1 MSNTILQD
9 DGIIKLITWDGGV
22 KITAEP
28 EWAELWRRQQALR
41 SDTQWLKEDEFIPI
55 CQALDLLALYQDK
68 TFMEVAQ
75 DLRLSGTLKQ
85 LSVVGNTTSD
95 DLEEKIE
102 ELAADT
108 SLSDREAEH
117 KLRAFLG
124 LCLNSSGYSWRTEE
138 FFNCKEVF
146 EVGLCER
153 ISEIDNRT
161 DVEKRIDIM
170 KCHMVRVA
178 GNSYEKYEQVE
189 GLYFPNRERAQK
201 LWDKVKKNLDDDD
214 IYTGLCGT
222 KLGEEKRDNAAEG
235 PVGNAIKNDRGK
247 LRKIYQDKKGIP
259 TRKYNK

>member
-1 MSNTILQD
+1 MSNTVLQN
-9 DGIIKLITWDGGV
+9 DGIIKLIAWDGGV

-28 EWAELWRRQQALR
+28 EWAELCKRQQALR

-55 CQALDLLALYQDK
+55 CQALDLLAFYQDK

-75 DLRLSGTLKQ
+75 DLRLSGTLIQ

-124 LCLNSSGYSWRTEE
+124 LRWNSSGHSWRTEE

-146 EVGLCER
+146 NLGLCER
-153 ISEIDNRT
+153 DPGIDNKT

-170 KCHMVRVA
+170 KCHMVRV
-178 GNSYEKYEQVE
+178 GGISYEKYEQVE
-189 GLYFPNRERAQK
+189 GLYFSNRGEAPK
-201 LWDKVKKNLDDDD
+201 LWDKVKNDLYDDDTF
-214 IYTGLCGT
+214 TGLCGT
-222 KLGEEKRDNAAEG
+222 KLGEVKRDNAAED
-235 PVGNAIKNDRGK
+235 PVRNAIKNDRGK
-247 LRKIYQDKKGIP
+247 LRKIYKDKKGIS